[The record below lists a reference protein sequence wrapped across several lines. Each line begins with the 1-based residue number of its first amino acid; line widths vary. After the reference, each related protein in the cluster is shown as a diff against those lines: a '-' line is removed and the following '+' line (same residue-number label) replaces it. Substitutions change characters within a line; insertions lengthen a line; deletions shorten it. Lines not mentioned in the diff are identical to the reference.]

1 MMAQVIELPE
11 PVAPT
16 IDYVFQIAFGSKTA
30 LTWVDVIPAE
40 LTVTEGVVNSVH
52 NYYGRIGINTF
63 RSVSMD
69 STEALPKVVIVSFDI
84 QSLPNNRWFD
94 IFRIRD
100 KAVITHPDGTKIES
114 VYSEPSYWVLIIDM
128 RKLGIPI
135 GAK

>member
-1 MMAQVIELPE
+1 
-11 PVAPT
+11 
-16 IDYVFQIAFGSKTA
+16 
-30 LTWVDVIPAE
+30 
-40 LTVTEGVVNSVH
+40 
-52 NYYGRIGINTF
+52 
-63 RSVSMD
+63 MD